1 MKSVRAIEHFFLYQK
16 LLCNTCYCERNSIA
30 LFLLNNQNNIMKKK
44 LIYITGTLLVS
55 IFGFSQDTLSISK
68 SELLQKISEKNLQI
82 KIAEKNY
89 QSAKADYN
97 QSRALFLPNIA
108 VSHTG
113 ISTTNPLMAFGSKLN
128 QEILTASDFNPALL
142 NDPAKTQNFAT
153 KFEIQQPLINI
164 DGIYGRQAAKTK
176 MEAFQLQ
183 TERTKEY
190 LELEVFKSYMQLQLA
205 YKAVKVLEKANTT
218 GKSNLKL
225 VQNYFQQGLLQ
236 KTDLLN
242 VQVRVNEI
250 ANQLQYAKSN
260 VQNASDYLAFLLNED
275 TKDKIYKPSEALE
288 NTIAIETINVS
299 LSENRKDIQAMNKSS
314 EAYSKMLQAS
324 KMTFLPR
331 LNAFGSY
338 EMYDKNILGT
348 SAKGYLVGAQLSWN
362 IFDGY
367 KSIGKYEKAKAE
379 SQKADVEKE
388 QYTKQSQLELNK
400 TNRQLL
406 DSENKVNLSQ
416 LAFEQSQEAFRI
428 RQNRFAQ
435 GLEKTTDLLQAETQM
450 IQKELEQ
457 LQAVFEYNFTKQY
470 LQFLT
475 K

>member
-1 MKSVRAIEHFFLYQK
+1 MKKIK
-16 LLCNTCYCERNSIA
+16 LVIVIA
-30 LFLLNNQNNIMKKK
+30 L
-44 LIYITGTLLVS
+44 GTANLYA
-55 IFGFSQDTLSISK
+55 QDTLSISK
-68 SELLQKISEKNLQI
+68 NDLLQKVTENNLQI
-82 KIAEKNY
+82 KVAEKSF
-89 QSAKADYN
+89 QSAKADYR
-97 QSRALFLPNIA
+97 QSNALFLPNIN

-153 KFEIQQPLINI
+153 KIEVQQPLFNL
-164 DGIYGRQAAKTK
+164 DGLYGRQAAKAK
-176 MEAFQLQ
+176 MDAFQLQ

-190 LELEVFKSYMQLQLA
+190 LELEVSKAYMQLQLA
-205 YKAVKVLEKANTT
+205 YKAVNVLEKANTT
-218 GKSNLKL
+218 AQGNLKL
-225 VQNYFQQGLLQ
+225 VENYFKNGMLQ

-250 ANQLQYAKSN
+250 TNQLQYAKSN

-275 TKDKIYKPSEALE
+275 MAGKTYKPSEALD
-288 NTIAIETINVS
+288 NSIAIESMNTTIS
-299 LSENRKDIQAMNKSS
+299 DARKDIQAMQKSS
-314 EAYSKMLQAS
+314 EAYKKMFQSSKFG
-324 KMTFLPR
+324 FLPR

-338 EMYDKNILGT
+338 ELYDQNIFGT

-362 IFDGY
+362 IFDGF
-367 KSIGKYEKAKAE
+367 KTIGKTQKAKADFE
-379 SQKADVEKE
+379 KAEIEIE
-388 QYTKQSQLELNK
+388 QYKKQSQLELSK
-400 TNRQLL
+400 TNRQLV
-406 DSENKVNLSQ
+406 DAENKVNLSQ

-428 RQNRFAQ
+428 RQNRFTQ
-435 GLEKTTDLLQAETQM
+435 GLEKTTDLLMAETQM
-450 IQKELEQ
+450 AQKELEH

>member
-1 MKSVRAIEHFFLYQK
+1 MMKKIK
-16 LLCNTCYCERNSIA
+16 LVIAIA
-30 LFLLNNQNNIMKKK
+30 L
-44 LIYITGTLLVS
+44 GTANLYA
-55 IFGFSQDTLSISK
+55 QDTLTISK
-68 SELLQKISEKNLQI
+68 NDLLQKVTENNLQI
-82 KIAEKNY
+82 KVAEKSF
-89 QSAKADYN
+89 QSAKADYR
-97 QSRALFLPNIA
+97 QSNALFLPNIN

-142 NDPAKTQNFAT
+142 NDPDVTQNFAT
-153 KFEIQQPLINI
+153 KIEVQQPLFNL
-164 DGIYGRQAAKTK
+164 DGLYGRQAAKAK
-176 MEAFQLQ
+176 MDAFQLQ

-190 LELEVFKSYMQLQLA
+190 LELEVSKAYMQLQLA

-218 GKSNLKL
+218 AQGNLKL
-225 VQNYFQQGLLQ
+225 VENYFKNGMLQ

-250 ANQLQYAKSN
+250 TNQLQYAKSN

-275 TKDKIYKPSEALE
+275 MAGKTFKPAEVLDNS
-288 NTIAIETINVS
+288 IAIETINTTIS
-299 LSENRKDIQAMNKSS
+299 DSRKDIQAMLKSS
-314 EAYSKMLQAS
+314 EAYKKMFQSSKFG
-324 KMTFLPR
+324 FLPR

-338 EMYDKNILGT
+338 ELYDRNIFGT

-362 IFDGY
+362 IFDGF
-367 KSIGKYEKAKAE
+367 KTIGKTQKAKADFE
-379 SQKADVEKE
+379 KAEIETE
-388 QYTKQSQLELNK
+388 QYKKQSQLELSK

-406 DSENKVNLSQ
+406 DAENKVNLSK

-428 RQNRFAQ
+428 RQNRFTQ
-435 GLEKTTDLLQAETQM
+435 GLEKTTDLLMAETQM
-450 IQKELEQ
+450 AQKELEH

>member
-1 MKSVRAIEHFFLYQK
+1 
-16 LLCNTCYCERNSIA
+16 
-30 LFLLNNQNNIMKKK
+30 MKKVS
-44 LIYITGTLLVS
+44 YILFTGTVLSSL
-55 IFGFSQDTLSISK
+55 FGFGQDTLSISK
-68 SELLQKISEKNLQI
+68 SQLSQKLSEKNLQI
-82 KIAEKNY
+82 KIAEKTY

-97 QSRALFLPNIA
+97 QSNALFLPNIN

-153 KFEIQQPLINI
+153 KFEIQQPLINV
-164 DGIYGRQAAKTK
+164 DGLFERKAAKAK
-176 MEAFQLQ
+176 MEAYQLQ

-190 LELEVFKSYMQLQLA
+190 LELEVSKAYMQLQLA
-205 YKAVKVLEKANTT
+205 YKAVKVLEKANAT
-218 GKSNLKL
+218 GKANLKL
-225 VQNYFQQGLLQ
+225 VDNYFKQGMLQ

-275 TKDKIYKPSEALE
+275 NNGKIYKPSEELE
-288 NTIAIETINVS
+288 NTIAIEEINIL
-299 LSENRKDIQAMNKSS
+299 LSENRKDIQAMSKSS
-314 EAYSKMLQAS
+314 EAYAKMMQSSKMA
-324 KMTFLPR
+324 FLPR

-338 EMYDKNILGT
+338 ELYDKNFLGT

-362 IFDGY
+362 VFDGY
-367 KSIGKYEKAKAE
+367 KSIGKFQKAKAE
-379 SQKADVEKE
+379 SQKADVEKD
-388 QYTKQSQLELNK
+388 QYKKQSQLELNK
-400 TNRQLL
+400 TNRQLK
-406 DSENKVNLSQ
+406 DAENKVNLSQ
-416 LAFEQSQEAFRI
+416 LALEQSQEAYRI
-428 RQNRFAQ
+428 RQNRFTQ
-435 GLEKTTDLLQAETQM
+435 GLEKTTDLLQSETQM
-450 IQKELEQ
+450 IQKELEH
-457 LQAVFEYNFTKQY
+457 LQSVFEYNLTKQY

>member
-1 MKSVRAIEHFFLYQK
+1 MKKIK
-16 LLCNTCYCERNSIA
+16 LLLILSI
-30 LFLLNNQNNIMKKK
+30 LFGVGK
-44 LIYITGTLLVS
+44 LQA
-55 IFGFSQDTLSISK
+55 QDTLSISK
-68 SELLQKISEKNLQI
+68 NELLQKVIEKNLQI
-82 KIAEKNY
+82 KATEKAF
-89 QSAKADYN
+89 QSARADYR
-97 QSRALFLPNIA
+97 QSNALFLPNIN

-153 KFEIQQPLINI
+153 RIEVQQPLINL
-164 DGIYGRQAAKTK
+164 DGLYGRQAAKAK
-176 MEAFQLQ
+176 MDAFQLQ

-190 LELEVFKSYMQLQLA
+190 LKLEVSKAYMQLQLA
-205 YKAVKVLEKANTT
+205 YKAVSVLEKANSTAK
-218 GKSNLKL
+218 GNLKL
-225 VQNYFQQGLLQ
+225 VENYFKNGMLQ

-250 ANQLQYAKSN
+250 TNQLQYAKSN

-275 TKDKIYKPSEALE
+275 MVGKTFKPSEVLD
-288 NTIAIETINVS
+288 NVIAIESINSTIS
-299 LSENRKDIQAMNKSS
+299 DSRKDIQAMQKSA
-314 EAYSKMLQAS
+314 EAYHKMLQSS
-324 KMTFLPR
+324 KFGFLPR

-338 EMYDKNILGT
+338 ELYDQHVFQT
-348 SAKGYLVGAQLSWN
+348 SAKGYVVGAQLSWN
-362 IFDGY
+362 VFDGY
-367 KSIGKYEKAKAE
+367 KNIGKTKKAKADFE
-379 SQKADVEKE
+379 KATVETE
-388 QYTKQSQLELNK
+388 QYKKQSQLELNK

-406 DSENKVNLSQ
+406 DAENKVNLSK
-416 LAFEQSQEAFRI
+416 LAFEQSQEAYRI

-435 GLEKTTDLLQAETQM
+435 GLEKTTDLLMAETQM
-450 IQKELEQ
+450 AQKELEH